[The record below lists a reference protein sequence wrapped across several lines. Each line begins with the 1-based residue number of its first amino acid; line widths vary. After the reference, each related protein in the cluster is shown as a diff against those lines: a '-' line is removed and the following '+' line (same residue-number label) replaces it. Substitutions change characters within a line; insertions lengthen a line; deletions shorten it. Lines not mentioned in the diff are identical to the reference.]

1 MQDLK
6 SKQFLEG
13 GTFKGKKKKKT
24 DKTRRKK
31 ISGPRMNLEETCV
44 RTALSLGF

>member
-1 MQDLK
+1 MQDLE

-13 GTFKGKKKKKT
+13 GTFKGKKKKKPT
-24 DKTRRKK
+24 KHDEKK